1 MLDIFLLGTCR
12 WSELLMYFGSFAL
25 WALKFKFFV
34 GRLIANKHLPITD
47 NCQKLKQ
54 NVIEKSKTNQYTLGK
69 QEETKLKR
77 KTKTKNKRRKKKR
90 KEIRNCWKWENCLT
104 ADGWNSLM
112 TPLNFICHQMA
123 SSFKDLSL
131 DWLIQ
136 NNDDVMILIFDQ
148 QEEYYANLP
157 ISNGIRKH

>member
-54 NVIEKSKTNQYTLGK
+54 
-69 QEETKLKR
+69 KR
-77 KTKTKNKRRKKKR
+77 YRKKQD
-90 KEIRNCWKWENCLT
+90 ESIHTCF
-104 ADGWNSLM
+104 NSAVAVRS
-112 TPLNFICHQMA
+112 H
-123 SSFKDLSL
+123 
-131 DWLIQ
+131 
-136 NNDDVMILIFDQ
+136 
-148 QEEYYANLP
+148 YANLRP
-157 ISNGIRKH
+157 V

>member
-1 MLDIFLLGTCR
+1 MLDIFLLGTCQ
-12 WSELLMYFGSFAL
+12 WSELIMYFGSFAL

-54 NVIEKSKTNQYTLGK
+54 KRYRKKPDESIHTWKTKGDQ
-69 QEETKLKR
+69 TKT
-77 KTKTKNKRRKKKR
+77 KTKTKNKRRKKKQ

-148 QEEYYANLP
+148 QREYYANLP
-157 ISNGIRKH
+157 ISNGIQKH